1 METSLV
7 PPVNNTSSM
16 RELSESQ
23 DLGPSL
29 FDAPPPESYEQ
40 AKDFVRWCCSFGNG
54 FRNSPDI
61 TNLRFWAQKTKV
73 EFSESHETEILE
85 TARPMFL
92 KKIEQLVRKAAK
104 AEAAN

>member
-1 METSLV
+1 
-7 PPVNNTSSM
+7 M

-29 FDAPPPESYEQ
+29 FDAPPPESYMQ
-40 AKDFVRWCCSFGNG
+40 AKDFIRWCCSFGDG

-73 EFSESHETEILE
+73 EFSARDEREILE

-92 KKIEQLVRKAAK
+92 KKIEQIVRKAAK
-104 AEAAN
+104 AQAPN